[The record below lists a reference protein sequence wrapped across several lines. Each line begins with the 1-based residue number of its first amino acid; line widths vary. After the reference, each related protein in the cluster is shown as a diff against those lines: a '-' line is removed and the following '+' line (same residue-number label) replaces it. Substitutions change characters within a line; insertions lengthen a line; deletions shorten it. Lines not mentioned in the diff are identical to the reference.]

1 MTALLEVILHVPGSK
16 VLCVIKIKRNKA
28 MKMLGK
34 WGQTWKS
41 RFIHKENVPAFLTSK
56 GKPAA
61 FHV

>member
-34 WGQTWKS
+34 
-41 RFIHKENVPAFLTSK
+41 
-56 GKPAA
+56 
-61 FHV
+61 